1 MIVMKFG
8 GTSVGNAD
16 AFRKVTG
23 IINANLNRSPVIVV
37 SAVAGTT
44 DLLMNSANAVVRKE
58 IKVDDA
64 IKAIR
69 EKHDKITEELGL
81 EKSLL
86 DAEFDELKRILDG
99 VCLLQELTK
108 RTVDYVMSFGERMS
122 AKILAGC
129 LCLENK
135 TEAIAYNAWDLG
147 LVTDSEFGDAKPLPE
162 SEENVKRSL
171 ADAGGRLPVITGFV
185 AKDKDGEITT
195 LGRGGSDFTA
205 SLIGAYLRADE
216 IWIWTDVDGILTA
229 DPRIVKD
236 AKLIGRLSYN
246 EASELSYFG
255 AKVIHPRTVWP
266 AIERE
271 IPIRIRNTFN
281 PQCEGTIIT
290 KDRNAN
296 GKIVRA
302 ITTIKDL
309 SIINVVGG
317 GMAGVPGIAAK
328 IFSAVSTTGANVL
341 MISQASSENSICF
354 VIHEK
359 DREKVVQQLG
369 TELKGLIEDKTLHKI
384 VPKDDVAI
392 ITIVGDGMAGRPG
405 VAAKFCN
412 ALAENGISII
422 AIAQGS
428 SESSISVA
436 INQADVTNAANSV
449 HSDFGLGK

>member
-1 MIVMKFG
+1 MRIVMKFG
-8 GTSVGNAD
+8 GTSVGNAE
-16 AFRKVTG
+16 AFKRVTDM
-23 IINANLNRSPVIVV
+23 INANLNRNPVIVV

-44 DLLMNSANAVVRKE
+44 DLLINSANAVVRKE

-69 EKHDKITEELGL
+69 EKHDRITAELGL

-108 RTVDYVMSFGERMS
+108 RTMDYVMSFGERMS
-122 AKILAGC
+122 AKILAEC
-129 LCLENK
+129 LRKNK
-135 TEAIAYNAWDLG
+135 TDAKAYNAWDLG
-147 LVTDSEFGDAKPLPE
+147 LVTNSEFGDAKPLPE

-171 ADAGGRLPVITGFV
+171 ADAGGHIPVITGFV

-229 DPRIVKD
+229 DPRMVKD
-236 AKLIGRLSYN
+236 AKLMDRLSYN

-266 AIERE
+266 AIERG

-290 KDRNAN
+290 KDRNTN
-296 GKIVRA
+296 GNIVRA

-309 SIINVVGG
+309 SIINVVGC

-341 MISQASSENSICF
+341 MISQASSENTICF

-359 DREKVVQQLG
+359 DREKVVKELG
-369 TELKGLIEDKTLHKI
+369 TELEGFIEDKILNKI
-384 VPKDDVAI
+384 VSKDDVAI

-436 INQADVTNAANSV
+436 INQADVAKAANSV
-449 HSDFGLGK
+449 HSDFGLGN